1 MYTVR
6 KEFKFEAAHV
16 LDKCYSEECKFI
28 HGHSYKVEVFVGSST
43 LNEDGM
49 VVDFKKLKE
58 IVSPLIDAWDHR
70 LIGTAMTLTHWFQP
84 VQVMVVVKF
93 NPTAENMSHYLFDK
107 IQEKLKEIHLGYY
120 LKVRVWETATSYA
133 EFSERW

>member
-28 HGHSYKVEVFVGSST
+28 HGHSYRVEVFVGSNT

-49 VVDFKKLKE
+49 VIDFKKLKE

-70 LIGTAMTLTHWFQP
+70 LIGTAITLTNWLQ
-84 VQVMVVVKF
+84 MYSKIVVVKF
-93 NPTAENMSHYLFDK
+93 NPTAENMAKYLFDK
-107 IQEKLKEIHLGYY
+107 IHEELKEVNPGYY